1 MRSLLV
7 LAILATGPVASAG
20 TYIGLGVGTAPSVG
34 NDSIPGAGAETRSY
48 RGLLGYSFGHL
59 AIETELNHFDSALNT
74 ESYGWTM
81 LGVGLKY
88 GIPLGYGFDVYG
100 RAGLQRTWLSADD
113 STRGIYAGAGDGLY
127 LGVGVE
133 LRVLPM
139 ASVFVDYERQ
149 SATIDAVQPTSYGV
163 SAGTFTLG
171 AILHL

>member
-1 MRSLLV
+1 MRSLIV
-7 LAILATGPVASAG
+7 AGILASGSVASAG
-20 TYIGLGVGTAPSVG
+20 TYIGLGIGSAPSVG
-34 NDSIPGAGAETRSY
+34 NDSVPGAGAETRSY

-81 LGVGLKY
+81 AGVDVKY

-113 STRGIYAGAGDGLY
+113 SARGIYAGAGNGLY

-133 LRVLPM
+133 LRLLPM

-149 SATIDAVQPTSYGV
+149 STTIDAAQPSSYGV
-163 SAGTFTLG
+163 SAGMFTLG

>member
-20 TYIGLGVGTAPSVG
+20 TYIGLGIGTAPSVG
-34 NDSIPGAGAETRSY
+34 NDTNPGAGAESRSY

-59 AIETELNHFDSALNT
+59 AIETEVNHFDSALNT

-113 STRGIYAGAGDGLY
+113 STRGIYAGSGDGLY
-127 LGVGVE
+127 FGLGVE

-149 SATIDAVQPTSYGV
+149 SATIDDAQPGTYGE
-163 SAGTFTLG
+163 SAGMFTIG